1 LETIEPLDQYL
12 ATLSKYKNEFKLDP
26 VKAIAAMDDDD
37 NPTDPSALRSDV
49 LFHQKESARLMR
61 EIPDSIIVS
70 MFQVNVGTIRDEI
83 CRKHNMIAE
92 AEIEIIA
99 KQAKRMANSTI
110 DAFYKI
116 NDKINSTPNNIN
128 ELAAIKDYML
138 GVPSEIE
145 KLDVQIKQGMQVYAI
160 LEEFKYTFAE
170 EEDYD
175 KQWRLYGSPNE
186 TKSVI
191 GRQMQALE
199 KQKESMVQEMKN
211 AQQEFDS

>member
-1 LETIEPLDQYL
+1 METIEPLDQYL
-12 ATLSKYKNEFKLDP
+12 ATLAKYKNEFKLDP

-37 NPTDPSALRSDV
+37 NPTDPNALRSDV

-61 EIPDSIIVS
+61 EIPDSIVVS

-83 CRKHNMIAE
+83 CRKHNTIAE

-99 KQAKRMANSTI
+99 KQAKRMANATI

-138 GVPSEIE
+138 GVPAEIE

-160 LEEFKYTFAE
+160 LEEFKYAFAE

-175 KQWRLYGSPNE
+175 K
-186 TKSVI
+186 
-191 GRQMQALE
+191 
-199 KQKESMVQEMKN
+199 
-211 AQQEFDS
+211 

>member
-1 LETIEPLDQYL
+1 M
-12 ATLSKYKNEFKLDP
+12 K
-26 VKAIAAMDDDD
+26 
-37 NPTDPSALRSDV
+37 
-49 LFHQKESARLMR
+49 

-70 MFQVNVGTIRDEI
+70 MFQINVGTIRDEI

-99 KQAKRMANSTI
+99 KQAKRMANATI

-116 NDKINSTPNNIN
+116 NDKINSSPSNIN
-128 ELAAIKDYML
+128 ELAALKDFFDT
-138 GVPSEIE
+138 VPAETE

-175 KQWRLYGSPNE
+175 KQWRLFGSPNE
-186 TKSVI
+186 TKSQIV
-191 GRQMQALE
+191 RQQ
-199 KQKESMVQEMKN
+199 
-211 AQQEFDS
+211 